1 MSGRADRRAARTGR
15 AAIAP
20 TSILV
25 LAMTLI
31 AAACAEASAQ
41 IVTPDD
47 GTLSFEIP
55 VEYAELDDTAGGVR
69 SFGTPG
75 SSAGGYGSDPIVSV
89 LATDGGETAS
99 YLSLRSLPVG
109 GRFDPVETEDP
120 TEQAMAEL
128 LGYIEIGEPDV
139 WGIRVRLLLESGISD
154 FQALVDRRT
163 DQITLSEVHCTRACF
178 AEQADVIDRIQRS
191 WSLDP

>member
-1 MSGRADRRAARTGR
+1 MRGRPDRRVVRPGR
-15 AAIAP
+15 SAVASA
-20 TSILV
+20 LV
-25 LAMTLI
+25 LTLGMAMI
-31 AAACAEASAQ
+31 AAACGEPSAQ
-41 IVTPDD
+41 VIAPED

-75 SSAGGYGSDPIVSV
+75 SSAGVYGSDPIVSV

-109 GRFDPVETEDP
+109 GQFDPVETEDP
-120 TEQAMAEL
+120 SEKAIAEL

-139 WGIRVRLLLESGISD
+139 WGIRVRLLLDSGISD

-178 AEQADVIDRIQRS
+178 AEQADVIDRIQTS